1 MLDSFDLEDI
11 LVLIDDKI
19 EYYRNRIDYYKNS
32 NLSDSYC
39 KNRLLKFKS
48 LYDRVYNEF
57 MGC

>member
-11 LVLIDDKI
+11 LVLIDDRI
-19 EYYRNRIDYYKNS
+19 EYYKNS
-32 NLSDSYC
+32 NLPDNYC
-39 KNRLLKFKS
+39 ENRLLKLKS